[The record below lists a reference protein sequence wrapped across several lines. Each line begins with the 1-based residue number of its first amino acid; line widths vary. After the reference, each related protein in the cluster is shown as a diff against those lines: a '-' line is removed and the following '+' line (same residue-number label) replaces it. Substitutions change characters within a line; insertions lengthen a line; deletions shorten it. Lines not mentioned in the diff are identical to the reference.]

1 MSKNIGVVIVEKTG
15 VLKNLCIKS
24 FSEEDLYKKCGFK
37 SKENFNKHHE
47 WRIRKADLTYIISLY
62 GKDSGKA
69 MSENK
74 YDFPPPVDNT
84 LFFGNC
90 VLVCHTSYKG
100 ETGDPLL
107 ETIDINL
114 WEKLYEK
121 LFGGF
126 EDLAVT
132 QKEDEEEV
140 DELENIPADKK
151 TKEGGYLKDGFVVDD
166 VEEEN
171 ETNSEGE
178 EDESDEFGTCDDDE
192 SEEISENVSYD
203 TGSELSEESYIVES

>member
-24 FSEEDLYKKCGFK
+24 FSEDDLYKKCGFK

-62 GKDSGKA
+62 GKDTGKA

-100 ETGDPLL
+100 EDGNPLI
-107 ETIDINL
+107 ETIDTDL

-126 EDLAVT
+126 EDLTAT
-132 QKEDEEEV
+132 QKEDEEEA
-140 DELENIPADKK
+140 DELENIPEDKK

-166 VEEEN
+166 VEEEELSNSN
-171 ETNSEGE
+171 EDCESEDFGSCE
-178 EDESDEFGTCDDDE
+178 EDE
-192 SEEISENVSYD
+192 SEEISENVSYE
-203 TGSELSEESYIVES
+203 TGSELSEESYIVET

>member
-1 MSKNIGVVIVEKTG
+1 MTKNIGVVIVEKTG
-15 VLKNLCIKS
+15 TLKNLCIKS

-37 SKENFNKHHE
+37 SKENFCKHHE
-47 WRIRKADLTYIISLY
+47 WRIRKADLTYIVSLY
-62 GKDSGKA
+62 GKDTGKA

-90 VLVCHTSYKG
+90 VIVCHTSYKG
-100 ETGDPLL
+100 EGGDPLL
-107 ETIDINL
+107 ETIDTDL

-126 EDLAVT
+126 EDLSAT

-140 DELENIPADKK
+140 DELENVPDSKK
-151 TKEGGYLKDGFVVDD
+151 TKQGGYLKDGFVVDD
-166 VEEEN
+166 EEEDGIDEDTN
-171 ETNSEGE
+171 ETDDFGSCE
-178 EDESDEFGTCDDDE
+178 EDD
-192 SEEISENVSYD
+192 SEDTSENVSYD
-203 TGSELSEESYIVES
+203 SGSELSEESYIVEPMP